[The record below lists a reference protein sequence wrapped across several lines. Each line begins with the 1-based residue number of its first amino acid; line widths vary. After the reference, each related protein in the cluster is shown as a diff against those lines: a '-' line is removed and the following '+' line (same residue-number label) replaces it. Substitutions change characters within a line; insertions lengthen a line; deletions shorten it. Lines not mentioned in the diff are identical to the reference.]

1 MLRHR
6 IISALFVS
14 IVVEVNIAVSAIQE
28 DVVFY
33 NDAVVRSGKSMI
45 RLQYTTVRQKQ
56 PR

>member
-6 IISALFVS
+6 IISALVVS